1 MGCLLQ
7 VEQWEAHEFSETN
20 AIMLLNEHTVCT
32 KNLAFHF
39 HPIVQISRRVPKAVK
54 ICFRTTPTSAGCY
67 QALPTTLAALPGTKI
82 DLKYRCPGVPRS
94 STMLGKCFI
103 FHGQSHGHFMG
114 ISGTGTLFWGQGFI
128 IVPIKMPMV
137 IFQLQ
142 CCQKWNL
149 RSWSRDRWDVA
160 PSHPYQT
167 KTDIPAVTFVI
178 PMRRN

>member
-7 VEQWEAHEFSETN
+7 VEQCEAHEFSATN

-114 ISGTGTLFWGQGFI
+114 ISWAFLGLALYSGA
-128 IVPIKMPMV
+128 KA
-137 IFQLQ
+137 
-142 CCQKWNL
+142 
-149 RSWSRDRWDVA
+149 S
-160 PSHPYQT
+160 
-167 KTDIPAVTFVI
+167 
-178 PMRRN
+178 